1 MKTILFADN
10 QYLTSASIEALFLK
24 TSSEGFEATP
34 HVMLKSSLIKKLEKY
49 PEAVVVIDLALFDN
63 LSVNNLSIIQNRFPK
78 STWLH
83 FSNEFSPSLLLN
95 QWSLESTYFLFKQAD
110 ELTCIETV
118 EAILDDRAYED
129 SEVIIAL
136 EDARKRRDRGETI
149 ELTKAEKDIL
159 LHLARGL
166 STKEIAEIRFT
177 SVMTVQTQKKNLFR
191 KLDINSNYEA
201 MRYAIRIGLIDMTEF
216 YL

>member
-1 MKTILFADN
+1 MKTIIFADN

-24 TSSEGFEATP
+24 ASPEGFEETP
-34 HVMLKSSLIKKLEKY
+34 HVMLKSSLIKKLEKH
-49 PEAVVVIDLALFDN
+49 PEAIIVIDLAQFDN
-63 LSVNNLSIIQNRFPK
+63 LSVNNLAIVQERFPQ

-95 QWSLESTYFLFKQAD
+95 QWSLDNTYFLFKQAD
-110 ELTCIETV
+110 ELTCMETV
-118 EAILDDRAYED
+118 EAILDDRACD
-129 SEVIIAL
+129 CSDVIVAL
-136 EDARKRRDRGETI
+136 QDARKRRDRGETI

-166 STKEIAEIRFT
+166 STKEIAEVRFT

>member
-24 TSSEGFEATP
+24 ASSESFEAMP
-34 HVMLKSSLIKKLEKY
+34 HVMLKASLIKKLQKY
-49 PEAVVVIDLALFDN
+49 PDAIVVIDIALFDN
-63 LSVNNLSIIQNRFPK
+63 LSVNNLAIIQNRF
-78 STWLH
+78 SQATWVH
-83 FSNEFSPSLLLN
+83 FSNYFSPSLLLS
-95 QWSLESTYFLFKQAD
+95 QWSLDNTYFLYKQAD

-118 EAILDDRAYED
+118 EAILDDRAYDD
-129 SEVIIAL
+129 SNVIVAL
-136 EDARKRRDRGETI
+136 EDARERRDRGETI

-166 STKEIAEIRFT
+166 STKEIAEARFT